1 MSVTTPEYVEA
12 PPTAPLPFG
21 LLSVAQVVDHP
32 EGDRKWRFGIQYEPP
47 GCASV
52 GDAEGVCA
60 TALSLQADP
69 NNDDTVDIAPTAGG
83 LVPTG
88 TYTIDWDE
96 GDPPE
101 EFTADEI
108 NAGVTHTYAAP
119 GSYDI
124 TIAGPGGYQATVTV
138 DTTTTAPVAADAATT
153 YVTQDGIPLVTGDP
167 FVVYAELMCRL
178 RADLEARA
186 REAMRLRGPYAVE
199 VVTGRR
205 LEAASPVL
213 VGGATAL
220 HPVDAVG
227 ALEEYAGSVYGGPP
241 VLHMGRRVATGLA
254 SYGVLTPG
262 SGRLETKLGSYV
274 AAGAGY
280 HTLRRGGAAPAAGT
294 AVIYATGAVR
304 VDRPVTP
311 DIIGPLIGYDAGTG
325 NRTNDITVRAQ
336 AEHIVSWECFTA
348 VALVTLPYR
357 EPAA

>member
-1 MSVTTPEYVEA
+1 MTITTLEYVEA

-32 EGDRKWRFGIQYEPP
+32 DTESKWRWGVQYEPP

-60 TALSLQADP
+60 AAIGLQGDP
-69 NNDDTVDIAPTAGG
+69 NNDDTVTISPTGGG
-83 LVPTG
+83 LVPSG
-88 TYTIDWDE
+88 TYTIDWDD
-96 GDPPE
+96 GGAPE
-101 EFTADEI
+101 EFTADEV
-108 NAGVTHTYAAP
+108 NDGAAHTYDDP

-124 TIAGPGGYQATVTV
+124 TVAGPGGYQATVTV
-138 DTTTTAPVAADAATT
+138 NTATLPPVAADSATT

-167 FVVYAELMCRL
+167 FVIYAELMCRL
-178 RADLEARA
+178 RSDLDTRA
-186 REAMRLRGPYAVE
+186 REAMRLRGPYAIE

-213 VGGATAL
+213 VGGGTPL

-227 ALEEYAGSVYGGPP
+227 VLEEYAGSVYGGPP
-241 VLHMGRRVATGLA
+241 VLHMGRRVATTLS
-254 SYGVLTPG
+254 SYGVITRG
-262 SGRLETKLGSYV
+262 TGRLETKLGAYV

-294 AVIYATGAVR
+294 GVIYATGAVR
-304 VDRPVTP
+304 VDRPVSP
-311 DIIGPLIGYDAGTG
+311 DIIGPLIGYDAGSG
-325 NRTNDITVRAQ
+325 DRTNDITVRAQ
-336 AEHIVSWECFTA
+336 AEHVVAWECFTA

-357 EPAA
+357 EPAT